1 MTGAPPRRGAPAT
14 GAAHAVARLAGT
26 LLAAIFLPL
35 ALAAPG
41 EEAGAADPVA
51 VQSSADAVQGQ
62 LPAEILILFGC
73 VFVLAAALGMLRFP
87 DFYTRLHAATKLVT
101 LGGLGVFGGAA
112 LALTDG
118 QATGRV
124 LLIAV
129 FFFLTAPLSGYMIAR
144 AAYLRGMHPYWE
156 PSSVDEW
163 GACGEAA
170 GDPDEDEEF
179 GTRGAAG
186 GTS

>member
-1 MTGAPPRRGAPAT
+1 MTGVPTRRGDPARR
-14 GAAHAVARLAGT
+14 AAHAIARLAGP
-26 LLAAIFLPL
+26 LVAACLLPL

-41 EEAGAADPVA
+41 EEGAADPVA
-51 VQSSADAVQGQ
+51 VQSSVDAVQGQ

-144 AAYLRGMHPYWE
+144 AAYLRGMHPYRE

-170 GDPDEDEEF
+170 GDPDEDDEF
-179 GTRGAAG
+179 GTRGVAG
-186 GTS
+186 GPS